1 MGRAAPSDQTAPT
14 VRLAELGDASDV
26 AELLCQLGYPCTRD
40 EAAERIYALREDPR
54 HYLLLAE
61 IDGHACGLISSH
73 TRYSLTHGA
82 DLTRITA
89 LVVARSCYGQGIG
102 RQLLREVE
110 RRARR
115 DGVSRVE
122 VTSNVSRSDAHEF
135 YRRCGY
141 ADGSLKFVKTLGD

>member
-1 MGRAAPSDQTAPT
+1 MGRIAPSAQTAPT

-26 AELLCQLGYPCTRD
+26 AELLGQLGYPCTHE
-40 EAAERIYALREDPR
+40 EAAERIGTLHDDPR
-54 HYLLLAE
+54 HCLLLAE
-61 IDGHACGLISSH
+61 LDGHACGLVASH

-89 LVVARSCYGQGIG
+89 LVVAQSCHRQGIG
-102 RQLLREVE
+102 RLLLREVE

-115 DGVSRVE
+115 DAVSRIE
-122 VTSNVSRSDAHEF
+122 VTSNISRADAHEF

-141 ADGSLKFVKTLGD
+141 SDGSVKFVKTLGD

>member
-40 EAAERIYALREDPR
+40 EAAERIHALREDPR

-73 TRYSLTHGA
+73 TRY
-82 DLTRITA
+82 R
-89 LVVARSCYGQGIG
+89 
-102 RQLLREVE
+102 
-110 RRARR
+110 
-115 DGVSRVE
+115 
-122 VTSNVSRSDAHEF
+122 
-135 YRRCGY
+135 
-141 ADGSLKFVKTLGD
+141 